1 MRGDDWK
8 STRGANS
15 PNVPSFHRFGMGE
28 VVHGGRMVVVVVDD
42 DDSRRD
48 CGNTMVVGTCWR
60 QR

>member
-48 CGNTMVVGTCWR
+48 CGNTMVV
-60 QR
+60 